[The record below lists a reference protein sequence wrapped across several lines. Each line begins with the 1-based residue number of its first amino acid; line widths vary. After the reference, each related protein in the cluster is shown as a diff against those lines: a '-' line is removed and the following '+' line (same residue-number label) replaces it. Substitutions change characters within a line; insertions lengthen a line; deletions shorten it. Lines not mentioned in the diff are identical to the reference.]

1 MKRTLQKILLT
12 LIIVLFLPLAIGVFY
27 EYTRLNE
34 NEQLITTVY
43 KNQLESMVSSIN
55 TYSQDVVMNWAN
67 RTEQVMKQPDDSA
80 LLFRLIDENQSISAM
95 YCFSETGKSKVLFQ
109 RYPDQQQVKAFENL
123 LESNQEQLVQ
133 LRNYL
138 NNNYRRILTYR
149 LSDQHSLFYFAL
161 QTQAGGYAY
170 GFIETDNQQFLNQQL
185 RPKIQEIAQNDFWV
199 HLLHTAND
207 SIFISSQKE
216 IQTGLTPDLK
226 GVLWLIPE
234 IEIAIGLKNE
244 TIKNMVDSRV
254 NDGKRLF
261 ALMLVLL
268 LAGFWF
274 LYSSIRRE
282 IKVTQIKSEFIQNVS
297 HEIRTPLALINMY
310 IETLEM
316 GRVKTRE
323 KVQEYYRIIS
333 NETNRLTSI
342 VDKILNFSKLEN
354 NKRELHFEACD
365 LNQISQQVLD
375 TYAYH
380 LVDKGFR
387 IQFNL
392 HEPLLPVYCDSG
404 AVAEALI
411 NLIDNAVKYSGNS
424 REVVLT
430 TGQNKRYVY
439 VEVRDYGMG
448 IAKKHQKLVFDKFY
462 RVTNQQL
469 ANQVKGTGLGLALVR
484 ETMKNHQGKVSLS
497 SKLNEGSTFR
507 LYFPKYH
514 PKNKLNDDTK
524 DNNKV

>member
-1 MKRTLQKILLT
+1 MKRPLHKILLT
-12 LIIVLFLPLAIGVFY
+12 LIVVLFLPMAVVVFY

-67 RTEQVMKQPDDSA
+67 RTEQALKQTADSA
-80 LLFRLIDENQSISAM
+80 LLFRLTDENQSISAM
-95 YCFSETGKSKVLFQ
+95 YCLSETGKVKVLFQ
-109 RYPDQQQVKAFENL
+109 RYPNQQQVKAFEKFL
-123 LESNQEQLVQ
+123 DSNQEQLVQ

-138 NNNYRRILTYR
+138 NNNYRRILTHK
-149 LSDQHSLFYFAL
+149 LSDTLSLFYFAL
-161 QTQAGGYAY
+161 QTQTGAYTY
-170 GFIETDNQQFLNQQL
+170 GFIETNNQQFLNQQL
-185 RPKIQEIAQNDFWV
+185 RPKIQEIARDDFWV
-199 HLLHTAND
+199 RLLHTVNE
-207 SIFISSQKE
+207 SIFILSQKE
-216 IQTGLTPDLK
+216 LETGITPDLK
-226 GVLWLIPE
+226 GALWLIPE

-244 TIKNMVDSRV
+244 TIKNMVESRV

-261 ALMLVLL
+261 AIMLVLL

-316 GRVKTRE
+316 GRVKTHE
-323 KVQEYYRIIS
+323 KVQEYYRIIN
-333 NETNRLTSI
+333 NETNRLTRI
-342 VDKILNFSKLEN
+342 VDKVLNFSKLEN

-365 LNQISQQVLD
+365 LNRVSQQVLD

-380 LVDKGFR
+380 LVDKGFC
-387 IQFNL
+387 IQFNP
-392 HEPLLPVYCDSG
+392 HKPLSQVYCDSG

-411 NLIDNAVKYSGNS
+411 NLIDNAVKYSNNS
-424 REVVLT
+424 REVALS

-448 IAKKHQKLVFDKFY
+448 IAKKNQKLVFDKFY

-507 LYFPKYH
+507 LYFPKHH
-514 PKNKLNDDTK
+514 PKNKLSDDTK
-524 DNNKV
+524 DNNKL

>member
-1 MKRTLQKILLT
+1 
-12 LIIVLFLPLAIGVFY
+12 
-27 EYTRLNE
+27 
-34 NEQLITTVY
+34 
-43 KNQLESMVSSIN
+43 
-55 TYSQDVVMNWAN
+55 
-67 RTEQVMKQPDDSA
+67 
-80 LLFRLIDENQSISAM
+80 
-95 YCFSETGKSKVLFQ
+95 
-109 RYPDQQQVKAFENL
+109 
-123 LESNQEQLVQ
+123 
-133 LRNYL
+133 
-138 NNNYRRILTYR
+138 
-149 LSDQHSLFYFAL
+149 
-161 QTQAGGYAY
+161 
-170 GFIETDNQQFLNQQL
+170 
-185 RPKIQEIAQNDFWV
+185 
-199 HLLHTAND
+199 
-207 SIFISSQKE
+207 
-216 IQTGLTPDLK
+216 
-226 GVLWLIPE
+226 
-234 IEIAIGLKNE
+234 
-244 TIKNMVDSRV
+244 
-254 NDGKRLF
+254 
-261 ALMLVLL
+261 
-268 LAGFWF
+268 
-274 LYSSIRRE
+274 
-282 IKVTQIKSEFIQNVS
+282 
-297 HEIRTPLALINMY
+297 MY